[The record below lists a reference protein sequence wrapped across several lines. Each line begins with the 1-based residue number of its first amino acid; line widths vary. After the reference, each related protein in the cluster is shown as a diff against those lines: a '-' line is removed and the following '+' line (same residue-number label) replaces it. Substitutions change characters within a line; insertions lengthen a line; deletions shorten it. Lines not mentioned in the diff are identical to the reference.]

1 LQIPYPQCIKYIEHE
16 PEEAKCKRRHNAKV
30 NEQTEKAKRNA
41 CDEVATNGTVVRS
54 KGDPLGPVLAQL

>member
-1 LQIPYPQCIKYIEHE
+1 MNRK
-16 PEEAKCKRRHNAKV
+16 KRNARGGIMQKV

-54 KGDPLGPVLAQL
+54 KGHPLGPVLAQL